1 MLERLKKMY
10 FKTAEAATQEEE
22 LNMEQTT
29 PLAATELSTEL
40 TAKLAQADAALAEH
54 AQAFAELAAKFE
66 AASAELNTIKEAKLA
81 VEAEALQAKLAARKE
96 KIVAAVGTDKAEALL
111 TATEGV
117 DDVAFNAIVSAFDA
131 KLVQESQSAMF
142 TEIGAAGEVDV
153 AKAEESPEM
162 KALKAKYSAK
172 A

>member
-1 MLERLKKMY
+1 MIDKFKKY

-22 LNMEQTT
+22 VNMEQTA
-29 PLAATELSTEL
+29 PLAATELSTDL
-40 TAKLAQADAALAEH
+40 TDKLAQAQAALTE
-54 AQAFAELAAKFE
+54 QANTFAELAAKFE
-66 AASAELNTIKEAKLA
+66 AATAELAAIKEAKA
-81 VEAEALQAKLAARKE
+81 QAEASALEAKLTARKE

-111 TATEGV
+111 AATQGV
-117 DDVAFNAIVSAFDA
+117 DDAQFSAIVEAFDA
-131 KLVQESQSAMF
+131 KLVSESQSAMF
-142 TEIGAAGEVDV
+142 TEVGADGEVDV